1 MMMGAAGGASDET
14 SGGGFE
20 TGESGERDSV
30 GGGLVWAMV
39 VNGEAWRVAVALFEH
54 REKERGRV
62 LEAVG
67 RKKKR
72 GERKEK
78 RKVKGK
84 IKEKKKIIK
93 INADVA

>member
-1 MMMGAAGGASDET
+1 M
-14 SGGGFE
+14 
-20 TGESGERDSV
+20 
-30 GGGLVWAMV
+30 
-39 VNGEAWRVAVALFEH
+39 ALFEQ
-54 REKERGRV
+54 RERERGRV

-67 RKKKR
+67 RKKKK

-84 IKEKKKIIK
+84 IEKEKRKEKKKIIK